1 MSSIVDSK
9 KESYSLTQLPF
20 IDESDQFNKLI
31 EESDQ
36 IKKNDEQI
44 EEIIEKPIELI
55 KEPIKES
62 IEESKESINEQIKE
76 QKEES
81 KEKKKTE
88 TNWPDINITNVT
100 QDILLYEEDNDWKNC
115 KDYYKFEFYKAMLNL
130 YKTGDIVDFSKGF
143 YQFNVENYIDT
154 TTFERASYTIND
166 VKVNTLIAGDIITF
180 ETDHFD
186 FGIFVTEVQYNNTV
200 LSKIN
205 TSIYEKPETSF
216 ILTTNFAFS
225 TVKDT
230 LGNCYVIK
238 KRVDNNQMEKQI
250 STFLNLDKQIQ
261 PSNLSVYDPTAINN
275 DNSPYSSSYY
285 YDTIFN
291 ENRLIYENNS
301 FNYKTI
307 EGTNDVIIPNQDE
320 VAKKSETN
328 TIKPFNCNIKGFF
341 SVHRSKSIN
350 DEPILQCM
358 NFEIYFINSIKSG
371 TNSNEIINNNFLQC
385 VKETNDGQDNYY
397 VYLVDDSTH
406 SSCFFSGGGF
416 YNSNQYNPND
426 SNTDNN
432 KFKLNGG
439 INGFHI
445 YSPYFFTDQPKPV
458 TKQIKNYQKKNE
470 RIYID
475 DYKNDRLDM
484 LRSIKTSNQNNP
496 NDNKGCTIV

>member
-9 KESYSLTQLPF
+9 KESYSLTELPF
-20 IDESDQFNKLI
+20 IDESDQFIKPI
-31 EESDQ
+31 EESDK
-36 IKKNDEQI
+36 IKKNDEKIEEQI
-44 EEIIEKPIELI
+44 EESKEELIEKPIEEKI
-55 KEPIKES
+55 EEPIKEKT
-62 IEESKESINEQIKE
+62 EKVEK
-76 QKEES
+76 
-81 KEKKKTE
+81 KKKTE

-100 QDILLYEEDNDWKNC
+100 QDILLYEQDNDWENC
-115 KDYYKFEFYKAMLNL
+115 NDYYRFEFYKAMLNL

-154 TTFERASYTIND
+154 TTFERASYTINGEQI
-166 VKVNTLIAGDIITF
+166 NTLIAGDIITF

-186 FGIFVTEVQYNNTV
+186 FGIFVTEVQYNSNI

-205 TSIYEKPETSF
+205 TSIYDKPETSY
-216 ILTTNFAFS
+216 ILTNDFAFS

-250 STFLNLDKQIQ
+250 STFLNLSKQIQ

-291 ENRLIYENNS
+291 ENRLIYKNNS
-301 FNYKTI
+301 FDYKTI
-307 EGTNDVIIPNQDE
+307 EGTNDVIIPSQDE

-350 DEPILQCM
+350 NEPILQCM
-358 NFEIYFINSIKSG
+358 NFEIYFINHI
-371 TNSNEIINNNFLQC
+371 NSNSDSNIIIDNNFLQC
-385 VKETNDGQDNYY
+385 RKDTNDGKYY

-416 YNSNQYNPND
+416 YNSNQYN
-426 SNTDNN
+426 SDNSQN
-432 KFKLNGG
+432 KFELRGG